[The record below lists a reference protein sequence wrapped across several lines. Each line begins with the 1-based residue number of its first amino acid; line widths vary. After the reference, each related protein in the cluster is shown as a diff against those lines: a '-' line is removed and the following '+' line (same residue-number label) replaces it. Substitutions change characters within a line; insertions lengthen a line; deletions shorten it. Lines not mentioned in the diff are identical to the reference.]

1 MSADINITSL
11 TQGIVMIAKEHGIHA
26 TENSL
31 RLYASLSTDEF
42 IQESCGYLGM
52 NFRHISLT
60 LDDIP
65 SILFPVLA
73 STKTGGVVVI
83 FSVGE
88 SIAEVTFCDQQ
99 VFRTNVNKKQLEQE
113 LDADFWIMRPK
124 VRGQDSRIDEF
135 LLPHQENW
143 LTGLIKKDLRYY
155 GLIALAALFGN
166 MLALSSALFSMQVYD
181 RVIPAQSFPT
191 LWVLFSGVI
200 FALLADMALKLLRTK
215 LADALGKRIDI
226 RLSSFFYM
234 RALSIKNI
242 ARPQSTGAFIAQLRE
257 IEHIRELLTSTSIVA
272 LIDIPFTIMFIGF
285 IAMIGGPL
293 ALIPLSALPL
303 IVIPGMLA
311 QYPMAKLSREGL
323 REGAV
328 RNALLVESVEGLE
341 DIKLLQ
347 AENRFLRL
355 WERCNSVSSQVMLEQ
370 RHWAS
375 MLINWTQFIQQLAYI
390 SIIAAGVYL
399 VIENHAT
406 TGTLIA
412 CSILSSRAVA
422 PLAQMA
428 QILTRWQHAKNAK
441 SGLDELL
448 KKPLDQKNFQQAQH
462 LHQVRGEYEFRNV
475 RFRFHPDAPLALDID
490 KLRISPGERI
500 AILGPIGAGKSSLL
514 RLISGMSD
522 TCEGELLLDGV
533 LMKDIDVNDIRCNLA
548 YLSQNAT
555 LFHGTLRDNLALCGH
570 NIDNEQIANAINIAG
585 AGSILQHGQGLDQM
599 IAEGGRGLSGGQQQ
613 AVLLARTILKDS
625 RIVLLDEPTAS
636 MDTVME
642 KHVISALDKWS
653 KNRTVIIVTHRR
665 APLDMVSRILVVANG
680 RIVMDGPRDKVLERL
695 QG

>member
-1 MSADINITSL
+1 MSLDINIAAL
-11 TQGIVMIAKEHGIHA
+11 AQGIVLIANEHGIHA

-31 RLYASLSTDEF
+31 RLYSDLPPEEF

-52 NFRHISLT
+52 NTRPLSLS

-65 SILFPVLA
+65 SVLFPAIA
-73 STKTGGVVVI
+73 STKAGGVVVI
-83 FSVGE
+83 FSLGE
-88 SIAEVTFCDQQ
+88 STAEVTFCDGQT
-99 VFRTNVNKKQLEQE
+99 FRTTVKKEQLTE
-113 LDADFWIMRPK
+113 LLGDKFWIMRPK
-124 VRGQDSRIDEF
+124 SRGQDSRIDEF

-143 LTGLIKKDLRYY
+143 LTALIKKDLRYY

-166 MLALSSALFSMQVYD
+166 ILALSSALFSMQVYD

-191 LWVLFSGVI
+191 LWVLFSGVV
-200 FALLADMALKLLRTK
+200 FALLADMALKMLRSK

-226 RLSSFFYM
+226 RLSSFFFM

-242 ARPQSTGAFIAQLRE
+242 ARPQSTGAFMAQLRE
-257 IEHIRELLTSTSIVA
+257 IEHIRELLTSTSVVA

-293 ALIPLSALPL
+293 AFIPLAALPL

-311 QYPMAKLSREGL
+311 QYPLAKLSREGL

-328 RNALLVESVEGLE
+328 RNALLVESVEGVE

-375 MLINWTQFIQQLAYI
+375 IIMNWTQFIQQLAYI
-390 SIIAAGVYL
+390 GIIAAGVYL

-422 PLAQMA
+422 PLAQLA

-475 RFRFHPDAPLALDID
+475 RFRFHPDAPLTLDID
-490 KLRISPGERI
+490 KLHISPGERI

-522 TCEGELLLDGV
+522 VSEGELLLDGV
-533 LMKDIDVNDIRCNLA
+533 LLKDIDVNDIRRNLA

-555 LFHGTLRDNLALCGH
+555 LFHGTLRDNLALSGH
-570 NIDNEQIANAINIAG
+570 GIDNEQIANAINIAG
-585 AGSILQHGQGLDQM
+585 AGSVLQHGQGLDQT

-613 AVLLARTILKDS
+613 AMLLARTILKDS

-642 KHVISALDKWS
+642 KQVISALDKWS
-653 KNRTVIIVTHRR
+653 KNRTLIVVTHRR
-665 APLDMVSRILVVANG
+665 APLEMVNRILVVANG
-680 RIVMDGPRDKVLERL
+680 RIVMDGPRDQVLKRL